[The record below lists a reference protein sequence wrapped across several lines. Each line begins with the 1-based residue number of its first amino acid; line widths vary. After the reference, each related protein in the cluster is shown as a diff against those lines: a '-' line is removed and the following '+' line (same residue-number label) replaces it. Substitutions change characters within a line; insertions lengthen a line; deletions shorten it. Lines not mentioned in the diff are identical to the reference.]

1 MTPDRRGIRHAHDI
15 MRANEEGYSH
25 IVVHAAKAVRTFE
38 SANAKVWTELERRAE
53 AIWTFLQQWVG
64 E

>member
-1 MTPDRRGIRHAHDI
+1 MISCKPT
-15 MRANEEGYSH
+15 NQEGYSH
-25 IVVHAAKAVRTFE
+25 IVVHAAKAARTFE
-38 SANAKVWTELERRAE
+38 SANAKVWTELERKAE